1 MSTVLSLSPRADTA
15 AACRAGLAIDRLI
28 NAWLRERL
36 TDFTPV
42 QGDECIIDIG
52 EARLRAHCLHMSP
65 GGFHRWRL
73 PVAIEDGDGAS
84 RRTNT
89 PVPLAALMAEAM
101 ARDGDASVQ
110 AMRRRLAD
118 AVEQA
123 ERHGLVSASRPADM
137 SPIGLEQ
144 ALWHGHPF
152 HPFAKSIE
160 GFSADDVERFAPE
173 RGKCF
178 QLRWIIAEPDVGTA
192 AWRDGPTEKRMRT
205 LLANLSGLSERIIGE
220 RILIPAHPWQAE
232 RLANA
237 PVFAQLAAQGRVL
250 LTLPSGMSMQPTSSV
265 RTVFAPGAD
274 IFLKLPIEARITNFA
289 RTNPREHL
297 ARSMAASRALGAVR
311 DHIAAC
317 GFDML
322 DEPAAMWID
331 HPELDAMTG
340 VILREAPAREAF
352 VLAGLL
358 EPSARDG
365 RPMLEVMGCDLSA
378 PSDGGN
384 WLSAYVQKV
393 ILPPLRLFART
404 GISVEAHGQNSLL
417 ALEKHHPVRL
427 IVRDLEGISI
437 DRARFL
443 QVAPALDLDPCVCW
457 PSEGA
462 RERLFYYLVSNHLNH
477 VIATVARM
485 AGIPETELW
494 QYASD
499 MLTAAQ
505 EDEET
510 SRLIA
515 SLLSSA
521 TLPAKANFT
530 SCFSGRGERPD
541 YVHIANPLHACAQ
554 NHTERSPR
562 VAIIP

>member
-36 TDFTPV
+36 TGFMPV
-42 QGDECIIDIG
+42 QGEGCVIDIG
-52 EARLRAHCLHMSP
+52 DARLHAHCLHRSP

-73 PVAIEDGDGAS
+73 PIVIEDGGGAS
-84 RRTNT
+84 RQTSAAA
-89 PVPLAALMAEAM
+89 PLASLMAKAM
-101 ARDGDASVQ
+101 AQDGDASAQ
-110 AMRRRLAD
+110 AMSQRLAD
-118 AVEQA
+118 ALEQA
-123 ERHGLVSASRPADM
+123 ERHGLVSAARPADV
-137 SPIGLEQ
+137 SPLGLEQ

-160 GFSADDVERFAPE
+160 GFSTDDIERFAPE
-173 RGKCF
+173 RGKAF
-178 QLRWIIAEPDVGTA
+178 QLRWILAERDVGA
-192 AWRDGPTEKRMRT
+192 AVWRDSPTERRMRA
-205 LLANLSGLSERIIGE
+205 LLADLSGLSERIVGE

-232 RLANA
+232 RLAKA
-237 PVFAQLAAQGRVL
+237 PAFTELAAQGRVL
-250 LTLPSGMSMQPTSSV
+250 LTLPSGMAMQPTSSV

-297 ARSMAASRALGAVR
+297 ARSMAASRALVAVR
-311 DHIAAC
+311 DQVAAC

-331 HPELDAMTG
+331 HPELDAITG
-340 VILREAPAREAF
+340 VLLREAPACEAF

-365 RPMLEVMGCDLSA
+365 RPTLEVMGCDLSA
-378 PSDGGN
+378 PGDALN
-384 WLSAYVQKV
+384 WLLAYVQKAL
-393 ILPPLRLFART
+393 LPPLRLFART

-417 ALEKHHPVRL
+417 ALEKHHPLRL

-437 DRARFL
+437 DPSRFL
-443 QVAPALDLDPCVCW
+443 QAAPALDLDPCVCL
-457 PSEGA
+457 PSEEA

-485 AGIPETELW
+485 AGISETKLW
-494 QYASD
+494 QHAAD
-499 MLTAAQ
+499 MLKAAQ

-510 SRLIA
+510 SRLIEA
-515 SLLSSA
+515 LLSSA

-541 YVHIANPLHACAQ
+541 YVRIANPLHGGAQ
-554 NHTERSPR
+554 GHANR
-562 VAIIP
+562 VSRAAGL